1 MPRGRAD
8 LALSRRRG
16 SGYHRVVPLPDEPT
30 DSPAANEGSALT
42 GDPAPTAVAHQPPA
56 DGDEVAVPDEQELER
71 VAVPA
76 TVRRAPKY
84 GAFITAGAL
93 VGALLGFVL
102 VLVTSSPDT
111 ASGDGFI
118 SFLGGD
124 GTVRILTAGA
134 LAVLGGLVGGAL
146 AVGAD
151 RRSTPRG

>member
-1 MPRGRAD
+1 MT
-8 LALSRRRG
+8 
-16 SGYHRVVPLPDEPT
+16 LPDEPT
-30 DSPAANEGSALT
+30 DSPAATEGST
-42 GDPAPTAVAHQPPA
+42 PTDSPAPTVGAHQPPA
-56 DGDEVAVPDEQELER
+56 DGGVVAVPDEQELER

-76 TVRRAPKY
+76 TLRRAPKY

-93 VGALLGFVL
+93 VGAILGFVL
-102 VLVTSSPDT
+102 VLVTASPDT
-111 ASGDGFI
+111 VSGDGFI

-124 GTVRILTAGA
+124 GTVRVVTAGA